1 MHKWLL
7 AAVVVVMAGCESGTA
22 RQVEVTV
29 PSDIASTFSATAPGV
44 VVTDLGADAGHSFT
58 LLCGQTTQTQLT
70 LEQDL
75 GFGCL
80 SKTKEGTT
88 ESVKVWVEPMP
99 TSWDAASLCSKRTD
113 RSFYQETSF
122 APVPDAGSTDGG
134 VDGGTVDDGEGVAA
148 TPSSSWVQASG
159 SGTWKRDGSPC
170 GGLMNVK
177 VTLAKP

>member
-1 MHKWLL
+1 MHKWFL

-29 PSDIASTFSATAPGV
+29 PSSVASTFSATAPGV

-58 LLCGQTTQTQLT
+58 LLCGQTTQSKLV

-80 SKTKEGTT
+80 SKAKEGTSET
-88 ESVKVWVEPMP
+88 VKVWVEPMP
-99 TSWDAASLCSKRTD
+99 AGWDAASLCSKRAD
-113 RSFYQETSF
+113 RSFYEETSF
-122 APVPDAGSTDGG
+122 APVPDAGSSDGG
-134 VDGGTVDDGEGVAA
+134 VDGGTVENGEGVAA
-148 TPSSSWVQASG
+148 APDPAWVQASG
-159 SGTWKRDGSPC
+159 SGTWGRDASPC
-170 GGLMNVK
+170 GGQMNVK